1 MNFENSISLNFP
13 SIMLETLETLKR
25 FKSFMKLYNP
35 MQARSRLRLRGGRR
49 GQKQQHVTNKNF
61 PVHSGIYGKP

>member
-13 SIMLETLETLKR
+13 AIMLETLETLKR

-35 MQARSRLRLRGGRR
+35 TRNPTYYCIAPYTYFNY
-49 GQKQQHVTNKNF
+49 K
-61 PVHSGIYGKP
+61 

>member
-13 SIMLETLETLKR
+13 AIMLKSLKR

-35 MQARSRLRLRGGRR
+35 TNWLSVHAPQRVSLRI
-49 GQKQQHVTNKNF
+49 T
-61 PVHSGIYGKP
+61 